1 MVKAITAALMSL
13 VIPGTGQIASGE
25 VKKGIIF
32 LAIEAMLY
40 ILFLTVNPG
49 IVIISILFAT
59 YTAYDAYNG
68 AKSSSHAATA

>member
-13 VIPGTGQIASGE
+13 LIPGTGQKATGE
-25 VKKGIIF
+25 AKKGIIF
-32 LAIEAMLY
+32 LAIEAILY

-49 IVIISILFAT
+49 IVIISILFAI

-68 AKSSSHAATA
+68 AKSSSRAATV